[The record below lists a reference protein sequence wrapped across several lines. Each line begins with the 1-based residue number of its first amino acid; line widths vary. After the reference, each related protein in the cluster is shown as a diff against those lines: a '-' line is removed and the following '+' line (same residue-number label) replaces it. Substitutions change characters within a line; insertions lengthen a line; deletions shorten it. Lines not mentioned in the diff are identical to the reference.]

1 MTPYQFAILRY
12 QHSASAGELV
22 NVGIVMWLPSEGKI
36 WHKLN
41 DRYGRLSKFFPQFD
55 GSRYREMM
63 RRIDRH
69 FSMASASERQL
80 TLFSKR
86 FSDLNNFLS
95 YLVRR
100 DDSCFQWSD
109 IMAGIAEEPAERL
122 AELFLEFVTQHEE
135 NVHRERR
142 DEEDIWQA
150 VDAKLQQ
157 TGLSS
162 KVKKNVSI
170 QGKLYSYEFKTG
182 WRNGTAQVLEPIS
195 FDLIHAQSIIE
206 KANTWSGR
214 LLNLQSS
221 QKFQLTGI
229 VSRPAGDEL
238 SEAYSRALRILK
250 AAPSVRDLIPEN
262 EIERAVRLIAHDI
275 SQSD

>member
-63 RRIDRH
+63 RRIDLH
-69 FSMASASERQL
+69 FSLASAREQQL
-80 TLFSKR
+80 TLFSKH
-86 FSDLNNFLS
+86 FTDLNIFLS
-95 YLVRR
+95 HPIRR
-100 DDSCFQWSD
+100 DDSCFQWSE
-109 IMAGIAEEPAERL
+109 IMAGIADKPAERL
-122 AELFLEFVTQHEE
+122 TELFVEFVTQYEE
-135 NVHRERR
+135 SIQRERR
-142 DEEDIWQA
+142 DEENIWQA

-162 KVKKNVSI
+162 RIERDVSI
-170 QGKLYSYEFKTG
+170 QGKFYSYEFKTG
-182 WRNGTAQVLEPIS
+182 WKNGIAQGLEPIS
-195 FDLIHAQSIIE
+195 FDLVRVQTIID

-214 LLNLQSS
+214 LLNLQNGRR
-221 QKFQLTGI
+221 FQLTGI

-238 SEAYSRALRILK
+238 SEAYSRALRILG

-262 EIERAVRLIAHDI
+262 ELDRAVRLIEHDLI
-275 SQSD
+275 QTD